1 MVRHH
6 VDRHVR
12 EQPDK
17 ACGLSVLA
25 LDEGD
30 GWEPLPATILRVG
43 GNRPR
48 AEADVHAGTLP
59 AIVRVHRRD
68 LDQPGV
74 DPRQVVVLHKVLAD
88 QLPVGVDVVLDPAS
102 QAVFVKAI
110 PSELLDEVAEFVL
123 DRWRVRVEADEDE
136 TAPLSNPYRVQAH
149 LSDIE
154 GLDVGHV
161 EGRTLIDGHFA
172 LGRKQRR
179 PEARAIEVVGPGVV
193 RAREEALDLARALTQ
208 PRATVATDVVVCA
221 QLAGLVARDDD

>member
-6 VDRHVR
+6 VDGHVG

-25 LDEGD
+25 LNEGD
-30 GWEPLPATILRVG
+30 RWESLPTTVLCVG

-59 AIVRVHRRD
+59 AVVRVHRRD

-74 DPRQVVVLHKVLAD
+74 DPRQVVVLHKVFAD
-88 QLPVGVDVVLDPAS
+88 QLPVSVDVVLDAAR
-102 QAVFVKAI
+102 QAVLVEAI
-110 PSELLDEVAEFVL
+110 PSELPDEVAELVL
-123 DRWRVRVEADEDE
+123 DRRRVGVEADEDE
-136 TAPLSNPYRVQAH
+136 TAPLCNPHRVQAH

-161 EGRTLIDGHFA
+161 EGRALIDGHFA

-179 PEARAIEVVGPGVV
+179 TEAGAIEVVGPGVV

-208 PRATVATDVVVCA
+208 PRATMATDVVVRA
-221 QLAGLVARDDD
+221 QLACLIARDDD